1 MLHALGMTLVFCTT
15 LIHTQSLE
23 LFNFTK
29 EDALTC
35 SEDLTDCNIK
45 PGDICLYHDDRVY
58 VSGLSAQALLCSSH
72 KGLRPCLRIRINITA
87 AGLPCFSSGIHEE
100 ISLSG
105 EDSYNDRR
113 SENRSKEHGSGL
125 EPPVST
131 SMSVQVCYQ
140 GPDFSGSEELTFTL
154 ASSDD
159 QTAQMWMS
167 LIVELREDDFGST
180 VTVFSSNTHKPSFTK
195 DIKMPAIDKVCS
207 QGLAIAQCK
216 VPTLYPEIN
225 PKTGMAELRVGDL
238 PKDEVHELQAC
249 QRMEKDGPCLR
260 LEWEN
265 PLMIPMSSVAPCLC
279 FQIWWKD
286 GPRKTFCPFL
296 NKTVLSVSN
305 ISVSVMES
313 LTYHSGMVRN
323 STALVWNIT
332 APCRLE
338 ADIHLCK
345 KTSGSNEHCHV
356 TDDLRNSRHHV
367 HSHQHPKWNLVNK
380 QHWQIQG
387 EFAGVERHPSL
398 CVQIKVK
405 GIEGHFDP
413 VCPFETHRT
422 HWSLFLLVSVLVMC
436 LAVLGAYVLQGLV
449 KAGWIFKW
457 LKMDS
462 ISISSL
468 CLSPGRVGD
477 GQVVLLYPPDADS
490 AVAVLVCHLGS
501 ALSSLG
507 FGVSLELWSREE
519 LNALGPVPW
528 LHSRLHRMQCHGG
541 KVVLV
546 LTPAAWARAEE
557 WCRSRGE
564 KTERRENYSD
574 VFSASL
580 SCILADYLQGRAG
593 ERFALVQF
601 ETQPAEPPNERGSM
615 PELFRGLP
623 LFSLPSQSLGFLTEI
638 THGAHK
644 GQKENERA
652 ESRRTRASVLRAGA
666 RILAG
671 TLRELTGGAGYKL
684 AEVSQDCIGL
694 EKDDPWITIPL
705 TLEHLTPPASPE
717 LHSENSTVN

>member
-1 MLHALGMTLVFCTT
+1 MMLLTLGLTLIFCTT
-15 LIHTQSLE
+15 LVHTQSLE

-35 SEDLTDCNIK
+35 SQGLTDCNVK
-45 PGDICLYHDDRVY
+45 PGDICLDHDDSVY
-58 VSGLSAQALLCSSH
+58 VSGLAAHALLCRGH
-72 KGLRPCLRIRINITA
+72 QGLRPCLRIWINITTAGIQEA
-87 AGLPCFSSGIHEE
+87 AAPSSEN
-100 ISLSG
+100 
-105 EDSYNDRR
+105 SYNEKR
-113 SENRSKEHGSGL
+113 SNNTLNEHGSGL
-125 EPPVST
+125 GPSVST
-131 SMSVQVCYQ
+131 SVSVQVCYQ
-140 GPDFSGSEELTFTL
+140 GPDFSGSKELTFTMPF
-154 ASSDD
+154 SDD
-159 QTAQMWMS
+159 YTTQMWMS

-180 VTVFSSNTHKPSFTK
+180 VTVFSSNTDKPSFTK
-195 DIKMPAIDKVCS
+195 DIKMPAIEKVCS
-207 QGLAIAQCK
+207 QGLAITQCK
-216 VPTLYPEIN
+216 VPILYPEIN
-225 PKTGMAELRVGDL
+225 SKTGMVELRVGDL
-238 PKDEVHELQAC
+238 GKDEGHDLRAC
-249 QRMEKDGPCLR
+249 QRMEKDGACLR

-279 FQIWWKD
+279 FQIWWVD
-286 GPRKTFCPFL
+286 GPRKTFCPFF
-296 NKTVLSVSN
+296 NKTALSVSN
-305 ISVSVMES
+305 VSVSVLES
-313 LTYHSGMVRN
+313 LTRDGAMARN
-323 STALVWNIT
+323 STALVWNVT

-338 ADIHLCK
+338 AEIHLCK
-345 KTSGSNEHCHV
+345 KTSGSSKDCHV
-356 TDDLRNSRHHV
+356 TDDLQNSRHHV
-367 HSHQHPKWNLVNK
+367 RSHQHRKWNLINE
-380 QHWQIQG
+380 QHWQLQG
-387 EFAGVERHPSL
+387 EFVHVDRHPSL
-398 CVQIKVK
+398 CVQVKVK
-405 GIEGHFDP
+405 GIEGHFDL
-413 VCPFETHRT
+413 VCPFEITRT

-436 LAVLGAYVLQGLV
+436 LAVLGACVLQGLV

-462 ISISSL
+462 ISS
-468 CLSPGRVGD
+468 RVGG

-490 AVAVLVCHLGS
+490 AIAELACHLGS
-501 ALSSLG
+501 ALSLLG
-507 FGVSLELWSREE
+507 FGVSLELWSRKE

-557 WCRSRGE
+557 WCRSSGE
-564 KTERRENYSD
+564 KPERQGNYSD

-652 ESRRTRASVLRAGA
+652 ESRRTRAGVLRAGA

-671 TLRELTGGAGYKL
+671 KLRELTGGAGSKL
-684 AEVSQDCIGL
+684 AGVSQDCMGL
-694 EKDDPWITIPL
+694 EKDDSWVTIPL
-705 TLEHLTPPASPE
+705 TLGHLSPPASPE
-717 LHSENSTVN
+717 LHSENSTVD

>member
-1 MLHALGMTLVFCTT
+1 MLFTLRLMLVFWST
-15 LIHTQSLE
+15 LIYTQSLE
-23 LFNFTK
+23 LFDFSK
-29 EDALTC
+29 DDALTC
-35 SEDLTDCNIK
+35 SQGLIDCNIK
-45 PGDICLYHDDRVY
+45 PGDLCLYPDDRVF
-58 VSGLSAQALLCSSH
+58 VSGLSADALLCISLQ
-72 KGLRPCLRIRINITA
+72 GLIHPCLRIGINITA
-87 AGLPCFSSGIHEE
+87 AGAHEE
-100 ISLSG
+100 GALSG
-105 EDSYNDRR
+105 EDGYND
-113 SENRSKEHGSGL
+113 SENRAKELGSGL
-125 EPPVST
+125 DLPFST

-140 GPDFSGSEELTFTL
+140 GPDFSGSKELTFTL
-154 ASSDD
+154 ASLDD
-159 QTAQMWMS
+159 QAAQMWMS
-167 LIVELREDDFGST
+167 LIVMLRKADFGSS
-180 VTVFSSNTHKPSFTK
+180 VTVFSSKVSFTK
-195 DIKMPAIDKVCS
+195 HINVPAIDKVCS

-216 VPTLYPEIN
+216 VPILYPEIN
-225 PKTGMAELRVGDL
+225 HKTGMAELRVGDL
-238 PKDEVHELQAC
+238 ANDEVRDLKAC
-249 QRMEKDGPCLR
+249 QRMEKDGTCSSLD
-260 LEWEN
+260 WEN

-279 FQIWWKD
+279 FQIWWMH

-305 ISVSVMES
+305 VSVSVMES
-313 LTYHSGMVRN
+313 LTYDSGPVSN
-323 STALVWNIT
+323 NTALVWNIT

-345 KTSGSNEHCHV
+345 KTSGSNKDCHV
-356 TDDLRNSRHHV
+356 TDDLRNSRHHI
-367 HSHQHPKWNLVNK
+367 HRHQPPKWIFCNNT
-380 QHWQIQG
+380 QHWQLQG
-387 EFAGVERHPSL
+387 QFAQVESHPSL
-398 CVQIKVK
+398 CVQIKIM

-413 VCPFETHRT
+413 VCPFETSRT

-436 LAVLGAYVLQGLV
+436 LAVLGAYVLQGLL

-462 ISISSL
+462 TSS
-468 CLSPGRVGD
+468 RVGN

-507 FGVSLELWSREE
+507 FGVSLELWSRKE

-546 LTPAAWARAEE
+546 LTHAAWARAED
-557 WCRSRGE
+557 WSRSRGE

-574 VFSASL
+574 VFGASL

-638 THGAHK
+638 THGAQK
-644 GQKENERA
+644 GQKENKRA

-671 TLRELTGGAGYKL
+671 TLRELTGDAGYKL
-684 AEVSQDCIGL
+684 TEVSQDCIGL
-694 EKDDPWITIPL
+694 EKEDPWVTIPL

-717 LHSENSTVN
+717 LHSDNSTVN